1 MNIDEKYNF
10 AQLGQM
16 RRSRP
21 KKQKISTMLGELITS
36 KTRLRLLI
44 KFFISQA
51 NRGYL
56 NGLATEMGEST
67 NAIRKELNHLQ
78 GAGYLEK
85 VKVDNK
91 VEYKANIKHPL
102 FEVMQ
107 KVVFKHLG
115 LEDVVETV
123 LERMGDVDQI
133 ILVGDYAKGNDSGL
147 IEVFLIGQGLNMEY
161 ITQLEDKIEHLIGR
175 KVSFYMA
182 SKFLADR
189 EHIVLFNSKDK

>member
-1 MNIDEKYNF
+1 
-10 AQLGQM
+10 
-16 RRSRP
+16 
-21 KKQKISTMLGELITS
+21 MLGELITS

-85 VKVDNK
+85 FKVDNK
-91 VEYKANIKHPL
+91 VEYKANSNHPL
-102 FEVMQ
+102 YEVLR
-107 KVVFKHLG
+107 KVVMKHLG

-123 LERMGDVDQI
+123 LQRMGNVDQI

-161 ITQLEDKIEHLIGR
+161 ISQLESKIENLIGR
-175 KVSFYMA
+175 RVSFYLA
-182 SKFLADR
+182 SRFLSDR
-189 EHIVLFNSKDK
+189 DHITLFNSNQNNTHRNDNKI